1 MMAVCPLRDGPDMKG
16 VAVGCADVRRGVEP
30 VQVARALRVST
41 KSAYQWRRR
50 WRTGAETAL
59 ASKGPAA
66 HGWGQDQRW
75 TLARITTL
83 IGWLFRIRYTLRNAR
98 HRC

>member
-1 MMAVCPLRDGPDMKG
+1 MAYRRRDG
-16 VAVGCADVRRGVEP
+16 AGVE
-30 VQVARALRVST
+30 
-41 KSAYQWRRR
+41 
-50 WRTGAETAL
+50 
-59 ASKGPAA
+59 GPAA